1 MFAYFV
7 QSPVYGTLLLLY
19 SGQEQNEGEIVM
31 IIFIISL
38 SKLVMLSVVPM
49 GLVYVSLRAVIWAFA
64 FVSMARRVF
73 SKD

>member
-1 MFAYFV
+1 
-7 QSPVYGTLLLLY
+7 
-19 SGQEQNEGEIVM
+19 M